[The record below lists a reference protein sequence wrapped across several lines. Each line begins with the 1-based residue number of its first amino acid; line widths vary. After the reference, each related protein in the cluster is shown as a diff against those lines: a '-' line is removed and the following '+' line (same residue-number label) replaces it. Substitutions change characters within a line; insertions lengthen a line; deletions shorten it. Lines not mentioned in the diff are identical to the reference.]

1 MNWTAELQEKI
12 KRKNQIL
19 FSKDSAFLQD
29 LALLIQGW
37 IAKVTSGL
45 HDLLP
50 DFKKPCKI
58 KFRKRIITLS
68 NPEVNFTNI
77 AETGIYSCNGK

>member
-1 MNWTAELQEKI
+1 MNCEGLYNDNVI
-12 KRKNQIL
+12 KRK
-19 FSKDSAFLQD
+19 
-29 LALLIQGW
+29 GRW

-77 AETGIYSCNGK
+77 AETGIYSCKGN